1 MTVFCVDT
9 DIATLPNRETCR
21 VNPHARSYL
30 LLSSGQENRS
40 NPYLVLCMQA
50 DEHTDKKQKMAQREV
65 IATSYAPAAIGP
77 YSQAVKAGGFVFVSG
92 CIGMSP
98 ETKAIVPGGVGPECR
113 QVLSNMKAVLEA
125 AGSDMAKVCK
135 TTILLKDMSSFA
147 EVNGIYGEYFS
158 AEAGY
163 PARATYAVA
172 GLPLGALVEIE
183 AVALA

>member
-1 MTVFCVDT
+1 MT
-9 DIATLPNRETCR
+9 
-21 VNPHARSYL
+21 
-30 LLSSGQENRS
+30 
-40 NPYLVLCMQA
+40 
-50 DEHTDKKQKMAQREV
+50 
-65 IATSYAPAAIGP
+65 
-77 YSQAVKAGGFVFVSG
+77 
-92 CIGMSP
+92 
-98 ETKAIVPGGVGPECR
+98 
-113 QVLSNMKAVLEA
+113 
-125 AGSDMAKVCK
+125 KVCK